1 MRPNNQNVKRSRGRA
16 RRPNGFNQPN
26 VNRNTTFESNGPEG
40 KLRGNAQQLF
50 EKYTALAQDANS
62 AGERISAE
70 AFSQFADHYYRVH
83 QTIVAAMEQKRSN
96 QENKSE
102 GKPKPSDDM
111 SSSEEKS
118 PENSSENNSENSP
131 KKSPEEV
138 KVAEVKVA
146 EDVAI
151 ASHSNSDGTE
161 AKQEQAAS
169 IVPKRAPKRAP
180 KKVDSKAT
188 EQNSD
193 ETVVQEN

>member
-111 SSSEEKS
+111 SSSAEKS
-118 PENSSENNSENSP
+118 PEKSSENSP
-131 KKSPEEV
+131 EEV
-138 KVAEVKVA
+138 QVAEVKVA

-169 IVPKRAPKRAP
+169 IVPKRAPK
-180 KKVDSKAT
+180 KVASKAT